1 MSVSSGPLTAP
12 LARMRGATAAG
23 SMTRMR
29 YVSRV
34 PGPCI
39 GIVKFSSA
47 PPPVASA
54 MRKALMDDDR
64 PTRFLERCPAP
75 RPAPALLRAP
85 SRQKPNAQR
94 DRHPQDQGAR
104 PNHRPRHHERVRI
117 TRRARQCD
125 ADLQLARARAG
136 TVHARREVLG
146 ERGAL
151 DQGEL
156 AVQFRIDL
164 HEPLV
169 VDGLSHQSSSR
180 TRYRSARR
188 CIQRTANASIND
200 RQTRFHM
207 PYFVAPCRRG
217 RWPTATSVTLPP
229 CILSVSSVPSVEPSS
244 TTITS

>member
-39 GIVKFSSA
+39 EIVKFNIA
-47 PPPVASA
+47 PLASA
-54 MRKALMDDDR
+54 MREALMDDDR

-75 RPAPALLRAP
+75 RPAPALMRAP
-85 SRQKPNAQR
+85 PRQEPNAQR
-94 DRHPQDQGAR
+94 ERHPQDQGAR
-104 PNHRPRHHERVRI
+104 PNHRARHNERVRI
-117 TRRARQCD
+117 ARRARQCD
-125 ADLQLARARAG
+125 PDLQLARAPAG
-136 TVHARREVLG
+136 TVHARREVLR

-151 DQGEL
+151 DQGEF

-169 VDGLSHQSSSR
+169 VDRLGPQSPPR
-180 TRYRSARR
+180 T
-188 CIQRTANASIND
+188 
-200 RQTRFHM
+200 
-207 PYFVAPCRRG
+207 G
-217 RWPTATSVTLPP
+217 
-229 CILSVSSVPSVEPSS
+229 
-244 TTITS
+244 